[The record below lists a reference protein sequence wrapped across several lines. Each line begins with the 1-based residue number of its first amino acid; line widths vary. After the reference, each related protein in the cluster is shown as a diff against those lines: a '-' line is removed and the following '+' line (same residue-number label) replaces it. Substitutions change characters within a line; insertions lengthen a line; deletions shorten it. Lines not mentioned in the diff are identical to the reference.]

1 MNGSVDWDA
10 LTGFQFKLLWKA
22 IIDDFTFVTLNAALV
37 ADLGRQPLA
46 NYAPP
51 MADYPAQAFE
61 LIQKAKMQGWTRE
74 LIDGLVAANPGAPR
88 LRRFQETVGLTA
100 DIAKP
105 APAGW
110 KLQDLLNP
118 KQDFLKPDGWLTK
131 LAMLRRRVCRIE
143 HVNRPADKP
152 GFGTGW
158 LIGPDL
164 LITNYHVIHTF
175 KPAAGNGAD
184 VAGVTCRFDVTEPP
198 TTGKGRECKFA
209 ADWLVD
215 GSPPG
220 AAEREE
226 GTAAPTEAELDYAVI
241 RLAEAV
247 GDDEVEQKMA
257 RGQVDLGTHGAAP
270 GQNDVLLV
278 VQHPEGLPQRFAFG
292 NAKDSLKPEDLRLQH
307 TANTLK
313 GSSGSPVV
321 NIDLAIVALHQ
332 AGGDGTGNQCVPIE
346 RVAAR
351 LAVNGVLPV

>member
-10 LTGFQFKLLWKA
+10 LTGFQFKLLWQA
-22 IIDDFTFVTLNAALV
+22 IVEDFTVFTLNAALV

-46 NYAPP
+46 NYASP
-51 MADYPAQAFE
+51 MVDYPSQAFD

-74 LIDGLVAANPGAPR
+74 LIEGLAAANPGAPR
-88 LRRFQETVGLTA
+88 LRRFQETFGLTV
-100 DIAKP
+100 DV
-105 APAGW
+105 AGPTPERW
-110 KLQDLLNP
+110 NLQDILNP
-118 KQDFLKPDGWLTK
+118 SQDFLKPDGWLTK

-143 HVNRPADKP
+143 HVSRPSDRP

-164 LITNYHVIHTF
+164 LITNYHVIRSF
-175 KPAAGNGAD
+175 KPAAGNGTD
-184 VAGVTCRFDVTEPP
+184 VSGITCRFDVAEPP
-198 TTGKGRECKFA
+198 TTGNGRECKFA

-215 GSPPG
+215 ASPPG
-220 AAEREE
+220 SAERNE
-226 GTAAPTEAELDYAVI
+226 GTAAPTEGELDYAVI
-241 RLAEAV
+241 RLAERV
-247 GDDEVEQKMA
+247 GDDEVEPGMA
-257 RGQVDLGTHGAAP
+257 RGQVDIVAHGAAP
-270 GQNDVLLV
+270 SQDDVLLI

-292 NAKDSLKPEDLRLQH
+292 NSKNSLKPEDLRLRH

-346 RVAAR
+346 RVAQR
-351 LAVNGVLPV
+351 LVKNGVLPS